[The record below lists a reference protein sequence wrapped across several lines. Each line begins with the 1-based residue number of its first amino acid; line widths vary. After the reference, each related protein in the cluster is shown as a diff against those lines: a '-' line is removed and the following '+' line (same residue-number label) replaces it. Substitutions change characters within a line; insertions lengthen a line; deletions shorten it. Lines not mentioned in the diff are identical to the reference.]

1 MTEGRRLKVPEWSFL
16 SRSLERSLGDFLP
29 CGISVAVEERALE
42 RPQEFRMLCLTLK
55 GQRLRK
61 LAAEFGEDGS
71 LTLHWLLP
79 SEPHVFV
86 DLADGATDTRWTSAH
101 ILALKGF
108 SRTACEERAE
118 NSPGTSK
125 KAPSRLKLAPD
136 LDEGRVYQLWWHD
149 AERLW
154 EQFARSVEDDKV
166 NLKAFVRLEAG
177 LNALWVSPR
186 KRHRLLTKIGPSNRE
201 NPLLRL
207 EGQRQVRIGL
217 WGVESHGRLR
227 LPHESH
233 RGRLCPFQTPESK
246 RTGLDLQLA
255 AGAEVKND
263 GSIKPNDD
271 YLFSIAV
278 GMIPYPLHTDGPRL
292 MMGGKN
298 MKQAEIGIEGAEPPI
313 VPGYLE
319 GQRARFIPALKGSLD
334 SNGRLSPPIGLNAL
348 TLVMPFEGYT
358 YEDGLVVSESLA
370 RRFFI
375 RNGTHTIRKTCER
388 WIREAD
394 FNVPDIASAIRDS
407 TPVPEPRYL
416 YGAPLPIP
424 SFNFHERDRH
434 GSLKPCP
441 LPRVL
446 YDHHAPGT
454 LDKGGFHV
462 DVRLSRPSG
471 TENSRGVRVTLDLT
485 WTFRVERPLGL
496 GDKLTGRNGNKG
508 VVTRILADE
517 AMPKVRI
524 GGREYRAELIISP
537 SSIMGRK
544 NLGQLWEM
552 THSVLLKS
560 APKGIPDDDELEGK
574 QKENLS
580 ELMRRAGAD
589 EWGAFP
595 VSIPTENG
603 HREFRAFAGWQY
615 FCRLH
620 HHALKKL
627 QARGAEGPIQEASGQ
642 PAVCGSRT
650 GQRLGEMENWSF
662 LSHGAD
668 DVLFKMRA
676 HFTGDFART
685 RDLMQRIYRS
695 LGLRLDAGPDVL
707 RVSRAPEA
715 ASAKQDKTEPESLR
729 AFLNRTRDDGN
740 ADDAEKLVCY
750 TAPDSKG
757 SPHSMEA
764 FLDQQIEQLKNA
776 QLKNTEDPKARKRL
790 KSLLNKAKKLK
801 SLLGSQGNLY
811 VDPKLLRLFPGLR
824 TALSE
829 ILHATGKE
837 KQLMAFLR
845 YREQLVALLSGKEGV
860 PRRHLLGRRYNHSA
874 RAVIVPCPDL
884 ALHEVRLPLMMLT
897 ELLDGYEDERAGS
910 LFSEPPFK
918 VRSYVNDPLCREWSD
933 EEAKR
938 CDQKLCTEY
947 ELWAFLVRQPSLHR
961 HSLQAFRVRCWN
973 EPVIGL
979 PPFVT
984 AGFNADFDGD
994 TMAVFLPHPSSG
1006 SLEKFSLPNDPG
1018 LVGTGA
1024 PALASGLDLAL
1035 GWWNL
1040 DKADRDKWLA
1050 QAGLD
1055 DPTGQRPKK
1064 LEDFLPVL
1072 LRHTASRSWAERSA
1086 LLGRLQH
1093 AVCSASTGA
1102 ATLTPLEFERLAACL
1117 DERLTCKG
1125 EKEEKDAEAAIAAF
1139 FRERPDLGLAR
1150 MVASGAK
1157 GKVRDVRH
1165 MTWAIGEIA
1174 KFEEA
1179 SAPPYIRGNFWRGLT
1194 EDEMFLYSYPSRD
1207 SMAQKKLAV
1216 AEAGY
1221 LSRQFAEGLFELR
1234 VQREDCGT
1242 AKGLEVG
1249 YSRMEQKECLTLS
1262 LDGETFTLP
1271 TLGKLERDLDRVA
1284 WGRTLA
1290 GQTARSLS
1298 KDDLKAVLAFWKDG
1312 LDISDDELKEHL
1324 LANKNRLVLRSP
1336 LFCACPPDEGVCAL
1350 CCGADLSQKPLDI
1363 PHPVE
1368 IGAFVGLTAAQAIGE
1383 RGTQLAMKRFHDVG
1397 GGPQGNKIAAPQK
1410 DNKSADR
1417 KKDNDNKIAGL
1428 RENFIK
1434 GPETHDIKKRL
1445 GKMLDVLAKGDSNAF
1460 EELPQALIHYELAL
1474 RQSLARGLDAEAS
1487 DSEGRYLSALAHERI
1502 EPLLGGAS
1510 FTDDFKTIKSRLL
1523 WGGSDR

>member
-1 MTEGRRLKVPEWSFL
+1 MTEGRILKAPEWGSL
-16 SRSLERSLGDFLP
+16 SSSLERSLGDFLP
-29 CGISVAVEERALE
+29 QDISVTVVEEEKGERELE
-42 RPQEFRMLCLTLK
+42 RPREFRMLSLTLK
-55 GQRLRK
+55 GPRLRK
-61 LAAEFGEDGS
+61 LAAEFGKDSS

-118 NSPGTSK
+118 NSPGASK

-154 EQFARSVEDDKV
+154 GQFARSVEADRV
-166 NLKAFVRLEAG
+166 NLEAFVRLEAG

-186 KRHRLLTKIGPSNRE
+186 KRHRLLTKIGSLNRE

-233 RGRLCPFQTPESK
+233 QGRLCPFQTPESK

-263 GSIKPNDD
+263 GSIEPNDD

-319 GQRARFIPALKGSLD
+319 GQSARFIPALKGSLD
-334 SNGRLSPPIGLNAL
+334 SNGRLTPPIGLNAL

-388 WIREAD
+388 WMLEPTS
-394 FNVPDIASAIRDS
+394 NVPDIASAIRDG
-407 TPVPEPRYL
+407 TPDPAPRYI
-416 YGAPLPIP
+416 YGAPLPLP
-424 SFNFHERDRH
+424 TFDFYDRDRS
-434 GSLKPCP
+434 GSLKRCP
-441 LPRVL
+441 LPELL

-454 LDKGGFHV
+454 LDKDGFHV

-471 TENSRGVRVTLDLT
+471 TENARGIRITLDLT

-517 AMPKVRI
+517 AMPEVRI

-552 THSVLLKS
+552 AHSVLLES
-560 APKGIPDDDELEGK
+560 ASEGIPDDDELEVE
-574 QKENLS
+574 QRENLP

-589 EWGAFP
+589 EWGTFP

-603 HREFRAFAGWQY
+603 TREVRAFAGWQY

-662 LSHGAD
+662 LSHEAD

-676 HFTGDFART
+676 HFTGDFSRT

-695 LGLRLDAGPDVL
+695 LGMTLDPGPDIL
-707 RVSRAPEA
+707 RVSRASEA
-715 ASAKQDKTEPESLR
+715 VPAKKGRTAPESLR
-729 AFLNRTRDDGN
+729 SFLKHTRDNDN
-740 ADDAEKLVCY
+740 ADDAGKLVCY
-750 TAPDSKG
+750 KAPDSSRSSHSG
-757 SPHSMEA
+757 GPSQSMEA
-764 FLDQQIEQLKNA
+764 FLNQQIERLKNA
-776 QLKNTEDPKARKRL
+776 RLKDIEDPEGRKRA
-790 KSLLNKAKKLK
+790 KRLLEKAKKLK
-801 SLLGSQGNLY
+801 FLLGAQGNLY
-811 VDPKLLRLFPGLR
+811 VDPKLLRLFPDLR
-824 TALSE
+824 SALSE
-829 ILHATGKE
+829 ILHATGEE
-837 KQLMAFLR
+837 KQLTAFIR
-845 YREQLVALLSGKEGV
+845 YRERLVGLLSGKEGV

-884 ALHEVRLPLMMLT
+884 DPHEVRLPLMMLT
-897 ELLDGYEDERAGS
+897 ELLDGYDDERAGD
-910 LFSEPPFK
+910 LFSEPLLK
-918 VRSYVNDPLCREWSD
+918 VRSRVNDPLHKEWSD

-938 CDQKLCTEY
+938 CDRKLREEY

-961 HSLQAFRVRCWN
+961 HSLQAFRIRCWN

-984 AGFNADFDGD
+984 TGFNADFDGD

-1006 SLEKFSLPNDPG
+1006 SLEKFSLPNNPG

-1040 DKADRDKWLA
+1040 DEADRDKWLA

-1055 DPTGQRPKK
+1055 DPTSQRPKK

-1072 LRHTASRSWAERSA
+1072 LRHIASRSFPDRSS

-1102 ATLTPLEFERLAACL
+1102 ATLSPSEFERLSVHL
-1117 DERLTCKG
+1117 DKLLPCKNKG
-1125 EKEEKDAEAAIAAF
+1125 KEEDAEAAIEAF
-1139 FRERPDLGLAR
+1139 FREHPDLGLVR

-1165 MTWAIGEIA
+1165 MTWAIGEID

-1179 SAPPYIRGNFWRGLT
+1179 PKKPYIQGNFWRGLT

-1234 VQREDCGT
+1234 VRSEDCGT

-1249 YSRMEQKECLTLS
+1249 YSGLEHEERLTLS
-1262 LDGETFTLP
+1262 FDGETFTLP
-1271 TLGKLERDLDRVA
+1271 TLGDFERDLERAA

-1290 GQTARSLS
+1290 GETGRSLS
-1298 KDDLKAVLAFWKDG
+1298 KDDLKAVLAFWREG
-1312 LDISDDELKEHL
+1312 LPISDGELKEHL
-1324 LANKNRLVLRSP
+1324 LENKNRLVLRSP
-1336 LFCACPPDEGVCAL
+1336 LFCECPPDEGVCAH
-1350 CCGADLSQKPLDI
+1350 CCGADLSQKPLDT
-1363 PHPVE
+1363 PHPIEV
-1368 IGAFVGLTAAQAIGE
+1368 GAFVGLTAAQAIGE

-1397 GGPQGNKIAAPQK
+1397 GGAQGNKIA
-1410 DNKSADR
+1410 D
-1417 KKDNDNKIAGL
+1417 L
-1428 RENFIK
+1428 REIFIREPK
-1434 GPETHDIKKRL
+1434 THDVKKRP
-1445 GKMLDVLAKGDSNAF
+1445 GKMLDVLAIKKGDNRAF
-1460 EELPQALIHYELAL
+1460 KELPQALIHYELAL
-1474 RQSLARGLDAEAS
+1474 RQSLTRGLDEEAS
-1487 DSEGRYLSALAHERI
+1487 YSEGRYLSALAHERV
-1502 EPLLGGAS
+1502 EPLLFFKEDGTS
-1510 FTDDFKTIKSRLL
+1510 FTDDFKTIKSKLL

>member
-1 MTEGRRLKVPEWSFL
+1 MAERRRLKVPEWGRL
-16 SRSLERSLGDFLP
+16 SSSLERSLRDFLP
-29 CGISVAVEERALE
+29 GEISVTVEERKLE
-42 RPQEFRMLCLTLK
+42 PPQEFRVLCLTLK
-55 GQRLRK
+55 GQRIRK
-61 LAAEFGEDGS
+61 LAAEFGKDES
-71 LTLHWLLP
+71 LTLPWLLP
-79 SEPHVFV
+79 TDPHVFV

-154 EQFARSVEDDKV
+154 EQFARSVEADRV
-166 NLKAFVRLEAG
+166 NLEAFVRLEAG

-246 RTGLDLQLA
+246 RTGLDLQLS
-255 AGAEVKND
+255 AGAEVKSD
-263 GSIKPNDD
+263 GSIEPDDD

-319 GQRARFIPALKGSLD
+319 GQRARFIPALKDSLD
-334 SNGRLSPPIGLNAL
+334 SDGRLSPPIGLNAL

-358 YEDGLVVSESLA
+358 YEDGLVVSKSLA

-375 RNGTHTIRKTCER
+375 RNGTHTIRKTYER
-388 WIREAD
+388 WIQEPLSNA
-394 FNVPDIASAIRDS
+394 PDIASAIRGS
-407 TPVPEPRYL
+407 TPDPEPRYI
-416 YGAPLPIP
+416 YGAPLPLP
-424 SFNFHERDRH
+424 TFDFRERSRS
-434 GSLKPCP
+434 GSLEPCP
-441 LPRVL
+441 LPQLL

-454 LDKGGFHV
+454 LDKDGFHV

-471 TENSRGVRVTLDLT
+471 KENARGIRIALNLT

-517 AMPKVRI
+517 AMPEVRI

-552 THSVLLKS
+552 AHSVLLES
-560 APKGIPDDDELEGK
+560 ASEGIPDDDELEAE
-574 QKENLS
+574 QRENLP

-589 EWGAFP
+589 EWGTFP

-603 HREFRAFAGWQY
+603 TREVRAFAGWQY

-627 QARGAEGPIQEASGQ
+627 QARGAGGPIQEASGQ

-676 HFTGDFART
+676 HFTGNFSRT
-685 RDLMQRIYRS
+685 RELMQRIYRS
-695 LGLRLDAGPDVL
+695 LGLTLDADPNVL
-707 RVSRAPEA
+707 RIGRASAAGSADRGKAAPE
-715 ASAKQDKTEPESLR
+715 PLR
-729 AFLNRTRDDGN
+729 SFLKRTRDDGN
-740 ADDAEKLVCY
+740 GDDAGKPVCY
-750 TAPDSKG
+750 KDPDPDG
-757 SPHSMEA
+757 SSHSMEA
-764 FLDQQIEQLKNA
+764 VLNQQIERLQNA
-776 QLKNTEDPKARKRL
+776 QLKNTEDPTARKRA
-790 KSLLNKAKKLK
+790 KSLLEKAQKLK
-801 SLLGSQGNLY
+801 FLLGSQGNLY

-829 ILHATGKE
+829 FLHATSKD
-837 KQLMAFLR
+837 KQLIAFTR

-884 ALHEVRLPLMMLT
+884 DPHEVRLPLMMLT
-897 ELLDGYEDERAGS
+897 ELLDGYNDERAGD
-910 LFSEPPFK
+910 LFSEPLFK
-918 VRSYVNDPLCREWSD
+918 VRSRVNDPLHKEWSD

-938 CDQKLCTEY
+938 CDRKLCEEH

-1006 SLEKFSLPNDPG
+1006 SLEKFSLPNNPG

-1040 DKADRDKWLA
+1040 DEVDRSKWLA
-1050 QAGLD
+1050 QADLD
-1055 DPTGQRPKK
+1055 DPTGQSPKK

-1072 LRHTASRSWAERSA
+1072 LRHIASRSFPERSS

-1093 AVCSASTGA
+1093 AVCGASTGA
-1102 ATLTPLEFERLAACL
+1102 ATLSPLEFERLSAHL
-1117 DERLTCKG
+1117 DKLFPCKK
-1125 EKEEKDAEAAIAAF
+1125 EEEEKDAESAIAAF
-1139 FRERPDLGLAR
+1139 LREHPDLGLAR

-1165 MTWAIGEIA
+1165 MTWAIGEID

-1179 SAPPYIRGNFWRGLT
+1179 PKKPYIRGNFWRGLT

-1234 VQREDCGT
+1234 VLSEDCGT

-1249 YSRMEQKECLTLS
+1249 YSRIEQEELLTLS

-1271 TLGKLERDLDRVA
+1271 TLGKLEKDLDRVA

-1290 GQTARSLS
+1290 GEPARSLS
-1298 KDDLKAVLAFWKDG
+1298 EDDLKAILAFWREG
-1312 LDISDDELKEHL
+1312 LDISDGELKAHL
-1324 LANKNRLVLRSP
+1324 LANKDRLVLRSP
-1336 LFCACPPDEGVCAL
+1336 LFCGCPLDEGVCAR
-1350 CCGADLSQKPLDI
+1350 CCGTDLSQKPLDI

-1397 GGPQGNKIAAPQK
+1397 GGTQGNKIA
-1410 DNKSADR
+1410 D
-1417 KKDNDNKIAGL
+1417 L
-1428 RENFIK
+1428 REHFIK
-1434 GPETHDIKKRL
+1434 KPETQDVKERL
-1445 GKMLDVLAKGDSNAF
+1445 GKLLLEVLAIKKSDSRAF
-1460 EELPQALIHYELAL
+1460 KELPQALIHYELAL
-1474 RQSLARGLDAEAS
+1474 RQSLAQGLDAEAS
-1487 DSEGRYLSALAHERI
+1487 CEEGRYLSALAHERI
-1502 EPLLGGAS
+1502 EHLLFLKEPGRS

>member
-1 MTEGRRLKVPEWSFL
+1 MPT
-16 SRSLERSLGDFLP
+16 
-29 CGISVAVEERALE
+29 
-42 RPQEFRMLCLTLK
+42 
-55 GQRLRK
+55 
-61 LAAEFGEDGS
+61 
-71 LTLHWLLP
+71 
-79 SEPHVFV
+79 
-86 DLADGATDTRWTSAH
+86 
-101 ILALKGF
+101 
-108 SRTACEERAE
+108 
-118 NSPGTSK
+118 
-125 KAPSRLKLAPD
+125 
-136 LDEGRVYQLWWHD
+136 
-149 AERLW
+149 
-154 EQFARSVEDDKV
+154 
-166 NLKAFVRLEAG
+166 
-177 LNALWVSPR
+177 
-186 KRHRLLTKIGPSNRE
+186 SNRE

-207 EGQRQVRIGL
+207 EGQRQVRIGI

-233 RGRLCPFQTPESK
+233 RGRLCPFQTPESR

-255 AGAEVKND
+255 AGAEVKSD
-263 GSIKPNDD
+263 GSIEPNDD

-334 SNGRLSPPIGLNAL
+334 PDRRLTPPIGLNAL

-375 RNGTHTIRKTCER
+375 RNGTHTLRKTYER
-388 WIREAD
+388 WILEPTS
-394 FNVPDIASAIRDS
+394 NVPDIASAVRDS
-407 TPVPEPRYL
+407 TPDPAPRYI
-416 YGAPLPIP
+416 YGAPLPLP
-424 SFNFHERDRH
+424 TFDFYERDRS

-441 LPRVL
+441 LPQLL

-454 LDKGGFHV
+454 LDKDGFHV
-462 DVRLSRPSG
+462 DLRLSRPSG
-471 TENSRGVRVTLDLT
+471 TENARGIRITLDLT

-517 AMPKVRI
+517 AMPEVRI

-552 THSVLLKS
+552 AHSVLLKS
-560 APKGIPDDDELEGK
+560 ASEGIPDDDELEAE
-574 QKENLS
+574 QRENLP

-589 EWGAFP
+589 EWGTFP

-603 HREFRAFAGWQY
+603 TREVRAFAGWQY

-627 QARGAEGPIQEASGQ
+627 QARGSGGPIQEASGQ

-676 HFTGDFART
+676 HFTGDFSRT

-695 LGLRLDAGPDVL
+695 LGMTFDADPDALRIGRTSEAVPADRGKA
-707 RVSRAPEA
+707 APE
-715 ASAKQDKTEPESLR
+715 PLR
-729 AFLNRTRDDGN
+729 SFLKRTRDNDN
-740 ADDAEKLVCY
+740 VDDAGKLVCY
-750 TAPDSKG
+750 KDLDSNG
-757 SPHSMEA
+757 SSNSGGPSQSMEA
-764 FLDQQIEQLKNA
+764 FLDQQIERLKNA
-776 QLKNTEDPKARKRL
+776 QLKNTEETGK
-790 KSLLNKAKKLK
+790 KAKKLLEK
-801 SLLGSQGNLY
+801 AQKLKFILGAQGNLY
-811 VDPKLLRLFPGLR
+811 VDPKLLRLFPDLR
-824 TALSE
+824 NALSE
-829 ILHATGKE
+829 ILHATSEE
-837 KQLMAFLR
+837 KQLTAFIR
-845 YREQLVALLSGKEGV
+845 YREQLVGLLSGKEGV

-884 ALHEVRLPLMMLT
+884 DPHEARLPLMMLT
-897 ELLDGYEDERAGS
+897 ELLDGYDDERVED
-910 LFSEPPFK
+910 LFSEPLPK
-918 VRSYVNDPLCREWSD
+918 VRSRVNDPLCREWSD
-933 EEAKR
+933 GEAKR
-938 CDQKLCTEY
+938 CDRKLCEEY

-961 HSLQAFRVRCWN
+961 HSLQAFRIRCWN

-1006 SLEKFSLPNDPG
+1006 SLEKFSLPNNPG

-1040 DKADRDKWLA
+1040 DEADRDKWLA
-1050 QAGLD
+1050 QAGLNGS
-1055 DPTGQRPKK
+1055 PGQSPKK

-1072 LRHTASRSWAERSA
+1072 LRHIASQPFPDRSS

-1093 AVCSASTGA
+1093 AVCGASTGA
-1102 ATLTPLEFERLAACL
+1102 ATLSPLEFERLSAHL
-1117 DERLTCKG
+1117 DKLLPCKKKG
-1125 EKEEKDAEAAIAAF
+1125 EEKDAESAIEAF
-1139 FRERPDLGLAR
+1139 FREHPDLGLAR

-1165 MTWAIGEIA
+1165 MTWAIGEID

-1179 SAPPYIRGNFWRGLT
+1179 SEKPYIRGSFWRGLT

-1221 LSRQFAEGLFELR
+1221 LSRQFAEGLFELQ
-1234 VQREDCGT
+1234 VQSEDCGA

-1249 YSRMEQKECLTLS
+1249 YSRLEHEERLTLS
-1262 LDGETFTLP
+1262 FDGETFTLP
-1271 TLGKLERDLDRVA
+1271 TLGRIERDLERAA

-1290 GQTARSLS
+1290 GGAGRSLG
-1298 KDDLKAVLAFWKDG
+1298 KDDLKAVLAFWREGLALSDG
-1312 LDISDDELKEHL
+1312 KLKEHL
-1324 LANKNRLVLRSP
+1324 LGNKNRLVLRSP
-1336 LFCACPPDEGVCAL
+1336 LFCGCSPDEGVCAR

-1363 PHPVE
+1363 PHPVKT
-1368 IGAFVGLTAAQAIGE
+1368 GAFVGLTAAQAIGE

-1397 GGPQGNKIAAPQK
+1397 GGAQEDKIT
-1410 DNKSADR
+1410 
-1417 KKDNDNKIAGL
+1417 GL
-1428 RENFIK
+1428 REHFIREPK
-1434 GPETHDIKKRL
+1434 THDVKERL
-1445 GKMLDVLAKGDSNAF
+1445 RKLLGILAHNDDPNRAF

-1474 RQSLARGLDAEAS
+1474 RQSQTRGLGGEAS
-1487 DSEGRYLSALAHERI
+1487 YSKGRYLSALAHERI
-1502 EPLLGGAS
+1502 EPLLFFKEDDTS
-1510 FTDDFKTIKSRLL
+1510 FTDDFKAIKSRLL

>member
-1 MTEGRRLKVPEWSFL
+1 MTEGRRLKAPEWGSL
-16 SRSLERSLGDFLP
+16 SSSLKQSLRDFLP
-29 CGISVAVEERALE
+29 QDISVTVVEEREEERELE
-42 RPQEFRMLCLTLK
+42 RPREFRMLCLTLE
-55 GQRLRK
+55 GPRLRK
-61 LAAEFGEDGS
+61 LAAEFGKDGS

-154 EQFARSVEDDKV
+154 EQFARSVEADRG
-166 NLKAFVRLEAG
+166 NLEAFVRLEAG

-186 KRHRLLTKIGPSNRE
+186 KRHRLLTKIGSPHRE

-217 WGVESHGRLR
+217 RGVESHGRLR

-255 AGAEVKND
+255 AGAEVKSD
-263 GSIKPNDD
+263 GSIEPNDD

-319 GQRARFIPALKGSLD
+319 GQSARFIPALKGSLD
-334 SNGRLSPPIGLNAL
+334 SNGRLTPPIGLNAL

-388 WIREAD
+388 WILEPTS
-394 FNVPDIASAIRDS
+394 NVPDIESAIRDS
-407 TPVPEPRYL
+407 TPDPAPRYI
-416 YGAPLPIP
+416 YGTPLPFP
-424 SFNFHERDRH
+424 TFDFYDRDRS
-434 GSLKPCP
+434 GSLKRCP
-441 LPRVL
+441 LPELL

-454 LDKGGFHV
+454 LDKDGFHV

-471 TENSRGVRVTLDLT
+471 TENARGIRITLDLT

-517 AMPKVRI
+517 TMPEVRI
-524 GGREYRAELIISP
+524 GGRAYQAELIISP

-552 THSVLLKS
+552 AHSVLLES
-560 APKGIPDDDELEGK
+560 ASEGIPDDDELEAE
-574 QKENLS
+574 QRENLP

-589 EWGAFP
+589 EWGTFP
-595 VSIPTENG
+595 VSIPTKNG
-603 HREFRAFAGWQY
+603 TREVRAFAGWQY

-676 HFTGDFART
+676 HFTGDFSRT

-695 LGLRLDAGPDVL
+695 LGMTLDPGPDVL
-707 RVSRAPEA
+707 RVSRASEA
-715 ASAKQDKTEPESLR
+715 VPAKKGRTAPESLR
-729 AFLNRTRDDGN
+729 SFLKRTRDDDN
-740 ADDAEKLVCY
+740 ADDTGRLVCY
-750 TAPDSKG
+750 KDPDSSG
-757 SPHSMEA
+757 SSYSGGPSQSMEA
-764 FLDQQIEQLKNA
+764 FLDQQIERLKNA
-776 QLKNTEDPKARKRL
+776 QLKDIKDPEGRKRA
-790 KSLLNKAKKLK
+790 KRLLEKAKKLK
-801 SLLGSQGNLY
+801 FLLGAQGNLY
-811 VDPKLLRLFPGLR
+811 VDPKLLRLFPDLR
-824 TALSE
+824 SALSE
-829 ILHATGKE
+829 ILHATGEE
-837 KQLMAFLR
+837 KQLTAFIR
-845 YREQLVALLSGKEGV
+845 YREQLVGLLSGKEGV

-884 ALHEVRLPLMMLT
+884 DPHEVRLPLMMLT
-897 ELLDGYEDERAGS
+897 ELLDGYNDKRAGD
-910 LFSEPPFK
+910 LFSEPLLK
-918 VRSYVNDPLCREWSD
+918 VRSRVNDPLRKEWSD

-938 CDQKLCTEY
+938 CDRKLREEY

-961 HSLQAFRVRCWN
+961 HSLQAFRIRCWN

-984 AGFNADFDGD
+984 TGFNADFDGD

-1006 SLEKFSLPNDPG
+1006 SLEKFSLPNNPG

-1024 PALASGLDLAL
+1024 PALASRLDLAL

-1040 DKADRDKWLA
+1040 DEADRNKWLA

-1055 DPTGQRPKK
+1055 DSRGQSPKK

-1072 LRHTASRSWAERSA
+1072 LRHIASRSFPDRSS

-1102 ATLTPLEFERLAACL
+1102 ATLSLSEFERLSVHL
-1117 DERLTCKG
+1117 DKLLPCKNKG
-1125 EKEEKDAEAAIAAF
+1125 KEEDAEAAIEAF
-1139 FRERPDLGLAR
+1139 FREHPDLGLAR

-1157 GKVRDVRH
+1157 GEVRDVRH
-1165 MTWAIGEIA
+1165 MTWAIGEID

-1179 SAPPYIRGNFWRGLT
+1179 PKKPYVRGNFWRGLT

-1234 VQREDCGT
+1234 VRSEDCGT

-1249 YSRMEQKECLTLS
+1249 YSRLEYEERLTLS
-1262 LDGETFTLP
+1262 FDEEAFTLP
-1271 TLGKLERDLDRVA
+1271 TLGDLERDLERAA

-1290 GQTARSLS
+1290 GETGRSLS
-1298 KDDLKAVLAFWKDG
+1298 KDDLKAVLAFWREG
-1312 LDISDDELKEHL
+1312 LPISNGELKEHL
-1324 LANKNRLVLRSP
+1324 LENKNRLVLRSP
-1336 LFCACPPDEGVCAL
+1336 LFCGCPLDEGVCAR

-1363 PHPVE
+1363 PRPVE

-1397 GGPQGNKIAAPQK
+1397 GGTQGNKIA
-1410 DNKSADR
+1410 D
-1417 KKDNDNKIAGL
+1417 L
-1428 RENFIK
+1428 REIFIREPK
-1434 GPETHDIKKRL
+1434 THDVKKRP
-1445 GKMLDVLAKGDSNAF
+1445 GKMLDVLAIKKGDNRAF
-1460 EELPQALIHYELAL
+1460 KELPQALIHYELAL
-1474 RQSLARGLDAEAS
+1474 RQSLTRGLDEEAS
-1487 DSEGRYLSALAHERI
+1487 YSEGRYLSALAHERV
-1502 EPLLGGAS
+1502 EPLLFFKEDGTS

>member
-1 MTEGRRLKVPEWSFL
+1 MAERRRLKVPEWGRL
-16 SRSLERSLGDFLP
+16 SSSLERSLRDFLP
-29 CGISVAVEERALE
+29 GEISVTVEERKLE
-42 RPQEFRMLCLTLK
+42 PPQEFRVLCLTLK
-55 GQRLRK
+55 GQRIRK
-61 LAAEFGEDGS
+61 LAAEFGKDES
-71 LTLHWLLP
+71 LTLPWLLP
-79 SEPHVFV
+79 TDPHVFV

-101 ILALKGF
+101 ILSLEGL
-108 SRTACEERAE
+108 SRTGGEESAE
-118 NSPGTSK
+118 DSPGASK
-125 KAPSRLKLAPD
+125 KEASRIDLPPD

-154 EQFARSVEDDKV
+154 EQFARSVEANRV

-246 RTGLDLQLA
+246 RTGLDLQLS
-255 AGAEVKND
+255 AGAEVKSD
-263 GSIKPNDD
+263 GSIEPDDD

-319 GQRARFIPALKGSLD
+319 GQRARFIPALKDSLD
-334 SNGRLSPPIGLNAL
+334 SDGRLSPPIGLNAL

-358 YEDGLVVSESLA
+358 YEDGLVVSKSLA

-375 RNGTHTIRKTCER
+375 RNGTHTIRKTYER
-388 WIREAD
+388 WIQEPLSNA
-394 FNVPDIASAIRDS
+394 PDIASAIRGS
-407 TPVPEPRYL
+407 TPDPEPRYI
-416 YGAPLPIP
+416 YGAPLPLP
-424 SFNFHERDRH
+424 TFDFRERSRS
-434 GSLKPCP
+434 GSLEPCP
-441 LPRVL
+441 LPQLL

-454 LDKGGFHV
+454 LDKDGFHV

-471 TENSRGVRVTLDLT
+471 KENARGIRIALNLT

-517 AMPKVRI
+517 AMPEVRI

-695 LGLRLDAGPDVL
+695 LGLTLDADPNVL
-707 RVSRAPEA
+707 RIGRASAAGSFGKGKTAPE
-715 ASAKQDKTEPESLR
+715 PLR
-729 AFLNRTRDDGN
+729 SFLKRIRDDGN
-740 ADDAEKLVCY
+740 GDDAGKPVCY
-750 TAPDSKG
+750 KDPDPDG
-757 SPHSMEA
+757 SSHSMEA
-764 FLDQQIEQLKNA
+764 VLNQQIERLQNA
-776 QLKNTEDPKARKRL
+776 QLKNTEDPTARKRA
-790 KSLLNKAKKLK
+790 KSLLEKAQKLK
-801 SLLGSQGNLY
+801 FLLGSQGNLY

-829 ILHATGKE
+829 FLHATSKD
-837 KQLMAFLR
+837 KQLIAFTR

-884 ALHEVRLPLMMLT
+884 DPHEVRLPLMMLT
-897 ELLDGYEDERAGS
+897 ELLDGYNDERAGD
-910 LFSEPPFK
+910 LFSEPLFK
-918 VRSYVNDPLCREWSD
+918 VRSRVNDPLHKEWSD

-938 CDQKLCTEY
+938 CDRKLCEEH

-1006 SLEKFSLPNDPG
+1006 SLEKFSLPNNPG

-1040 DKADRDKWLA
+1040 DEADRDKWLA

-1055 DPTGQRPKK
+1055 GSTGKKPKK

-1072 LRHTASRSWAERSA
+1072 LRHIASRSFPERSS

-1093 AVCSASTGA
+1093 AVCGASTGA
-1102 ATLTPLEFERLAACL
+1102 ATLSPLEFERLSAHL
-1117 DERLTCKG
+1117 DKLFPCKK
-1125 EKEEKDAEAAIAAF
+1125 EEEEKDAESAIAAF
-1139 FRERPDLGLAR
+1139 LREHPDLGLAR

-1165 MTWAIGEIA
+1165 MTWAIGEID

-1179 SAPPYIRGNFWRGLT
+1179 PKKPYIRGNFWRGLT

-1234 VQREDCGT
+1234 VLCEDCRT

-1249 YSRMEQKECLTLS
+1249 YSRIEQEERLTLS

-1271 TLGKLERDLDRVA
+1271 TLGKLEKDLDRVA

-1290 GQTARSLS
+1290 GEPARSLS
-1298 KDDLKAVLAFWKDG
+1298 EDDLKAILAFWREG
-1312 LDISDDELKEHL
+1312 LDISDGELKAHL
-1324 LANKNRLVLRSP
+1324 LANKDRLVLRSP
-1336 LFCACPPDEGVCAL
+1336 LFCGCPLDEGVCAR
-1350 CCGADLSQKPLDI
+1350 CCGTDLSQKPLDI

-1397 GGPQGNKIAAPQK
+1397 GGTQGNKIA
-1410 DNKSADR
+1410 D
-1417 KKDNDNKIAGL
+1417 L
-1428 RENFIK
+1428 REHFIK
-1434 GPETHDIKKRL
+1434 KPETQDVKERL
-1445 GKMLDVLAKGDSNAF
+1445 GKLLLEVLAIKKSDSRAF
-1460 EELPQALIHYELAL
+1460 KELPQALIHYELAL
-1474 RQSLARGLDAEAS
+1474 RQSLAQGLDAEAS
-1487 DSEGRYLSALAHERI
+1487 CEEGRYLSALAHERI
-1502 EPLLGGAS
+1502 EHLLFLKEPGRS

>member
-1 MTEGRRLKVPEWSFL
+1 MTEGQRLKAPEWGSL
-16 SRSLERSLGDFLP
+16 SSSLKQSLRDFLP
-29 CGISVAVEERALE
+29 QDISVTVVEERKEERELE
-42 RPQEFRMLCLTLK
+42 RPREFRMLCLTLE
-55 GQRLRK
+55 GPRLRK
-61 LAAEFGEDGS
+61 LAAEFGKDGS

-86 DLADGATDTRWTSAH
+86 DLVDGATDTRWTSAH

-108 SRTACEERAE
+108 SRTGGGESAE
-118 NSPGTSK
+118 NSSGASK
-125 KAPSRLKLAPD
+125 KAFSRLKLAPD
-136 LDEGRVYQLWWHD
+136 LDAGRVYQLWWHD

-154 EQFARSVEDDKV
+154 EQFARSVEADRV
-166 NLKAFVRLEAG
+166 NLEAFVRLEAG

-233 RGRLCPFQTPESK
+233 RGRLCPFQTPESR

-255 AGAEVKND
+255 AGAEVKSD
-263 GSIKPNDD
+263 GSIEPNDD

-334 SNGRLSPPIGLNAL
+334 PEGRLTPPIGLDAL

-375 RNGTHTIRKTCER
+375 RNGTHTIRKTYER
-388 WIREAD
+388 WILEPTS
-394 FNVPDIASAIRDS
+394 NVPDIASAVRDS
-407 TPVPEPRYL
+407 TPAPAPRYI
-416 YGAPLPIP
+416 YGAPLPLP
-424 SFNFHERDRH
+424 TFDFRERDRS
-434 GSLKPCP
+434 GSLKRCP
-441 LPRVL
+441 LPELL

-454 LDKGGFHV
+454 LDKDGFHV
-462 DVRLSRPSG
+462 DLRLSRPSG
-471 TENSRGVRVTLDLT
+471 TENARGIRITLDLT

-517 AMPKVRI
+517 AMPEVRI

-552 THSVLLKS
+552 AHSVLLES
-560 APKGIPDDDELEGK
+560 ASEGIPDDDELEAE
-574 QKENLS
+574 QRENLP

-589 EWGAFP
+589 EWGTFP
-595 VSIPTENG
+595 VSIPTKNG
-603 HREFRAFAGWQY
+603 TREVRAFAGWQY

-627 QARGAEGPIQEASGQ
+627 QARGSGGPIQEASGQ

-676 HFTGDFART
+676 HFTGDFSKT
-685 RDLMQRIYRS
+685 RDLTQRIYRS
-695 LGLRLDAGPDVL
+695 LGMTLDPGPDIL
-707 RVSRAPEA
+707 RVSRASEA
-715 ASAKQDKTEPESLR
+715 VPAKKGRTAPESLR
-729 AFLNRTRDDGN
+729 SFLKRTRDNDN
-740 ADDAEKLVCY
+740 ADDAGKLVCY
-750 TAPDSKG
+750 KAPDSSRSSHSG
-757 SPHSMEA
+757 GPSQSMEA
-764 FLDQQIEQLKNA
+764 FLDQQIERLKNA
-776 QLKNTEDPKARKRL
+776 QLKNTEDPEGRKRA
-790 KSLLNKAKKLK
+790 KRLLEKAKKLK
-801 SLLGSQGNLY
+801 FLLGAQGNLY
-811 VDPKLLRLFPGLR
+811 VDPKLLRLFPDLR
-824 TALSE
+824 SALSE
-829 ILHATGKE
+829 ILHATGEE
-837 KQLMAFLR
+837 KQLMAFIR
-845 YREQLVALLSGKEGV
+845 YRERLVGLLSGKEGV

-884 ALHEVRLPLMMLT
+884 DPHEVRLPLMMLT
-897 ELLDGYEDERAGS
+897 ELLDGYDDERAGD
-910 LFSEPPFK
+910 LFSEPLPK
-918 VRSYVNDPLCREWSD
+918 VRSRVNDPLCREWSD
-933 EEAKR
+933 GEAKR
-938 CDQKLCTEY
+938 CDQKLREEY

-961 HSLQAFRVRCWN
+961 HSLQAFRIRCWN

-1006 SLEKFSLPNDPG
+1006 SLEKFSLPNNPG

-1040 DKADRDKWLA
+1040 DEADRDEWLA

-1055 DPTGQRPKK
+1055 GSTGQSPKK

-1072 LRHTASRSWAERSA
+1072 LQHIASQPFPGRSS

-1102 ATLTPLEFERLAACL
+1102 ATLSPLEFERLSTHL
-1117 DERLTCKG
+1117 DKLLPCKKK
-1125 EKEEKDAEAAIAAF
+1125 EEEKDAESAIEAF
-1139 FRERPDLGLAR
+1139 FREHPGLGLAR

-1165 MTWAIGEIA
+1165 MTWAIGEID

-1179 SAPPYIRGNFWRGLT
+1179 SEKPYIRGSFWRGLT

-1221 LSRQFAEGLFELR
+1221 LSRQFAEGLFELQ
-1234 VQREDCGT
+1234 VQSEDCGT

-1249 YSRMEQKECLTLS
+1249 YSRMEKKERLTLS

-1271 TLGKLERDLDRVA
+1271 TLGRIERDLERAA

-1290 GQTARSLS
+1290 GGAGRSLG
-1298 KDDLKAVLAFWKDG
+1298 KDDLKAVLAFWREGLALSDG
-1312 LDISDDELKEHL
+1312 ELKEHL
-1324 LANKNRLVLRSP
+1324 LGNKNRLVLRSP
-1336 LFCACPPDEGVCAL
+1336 LFCGCPLDEGVCAR

-1363 PHPVE
+1363 PRPVKT
-1368 IGAFVGLTAAQAIGE
+1368 GAFVGLTAAQAIGE

-1397 GGPQGNKIAAPQK
+1397 GGAQGNKIA
-1410 DNKSADR
+1410 D
-1417 KKDNDNKIAGL
+1417 L
-1428 RENFIK
+1428 REIFIREPK
-1434 GPETHDIKKRL
+1434 THDVKERL
-1445 GKMLDVLAKGDSNAF
+1445 RKLLGILALEKDDSRAF

-1474 RQSLARGLDAEAS
+1474 RQSQTRGLDGEAS
-1487 DSEGRYLSALAHERI
+1487 YSEGRYLSALAHERI
-1502 EPLLGGAS
+1502 EPLLFFKEDDTS
-1510 FTDDFKTIKSRLL
+1510 FTDDFKAIKSRLL

>member
-1 MTEGRRLKVPEWSFL
+1 MAEGRRLKVPEWSSL
-16 SRSLERSLGDFLP
+16 SHSLERSLGDFLP
-29 CGISVAVEERALE
+29 QGISVTVVEERKGERELG

-55 GQRLRK
+55 GQRIRK
-61 LAAEFGEDGS
+61 LAAEFGKDES
-71 LTLHWLLP
+71 LTLPWLLP
-79 SEPHVFV
+79 TDPHVFV

-101 ILALKGF
+101 ILSLEGL
-108 SRTACEERAE
+108 SRTGGEESAE
-118 NSPGTSK
+118 DSPGASK
-125 KAPSRLKLAPD
+125 KEASRIDLPPD

-154 EQFARSVEDDKV
+154 GQFARSVEANRG
-166 NLKAFVRLEAG
+166 NLEAFVRLEAG

-233 RGRLCPFQTPESK
+233 RGRLCPFQTPESR

-255 AGAEVKND
+255 AGAEVKSD
-263 GSIKPNDD
+263 GSIEPNDD

-334 SNGRLSPPIGLNAL
+334 PDRRLTPPIGLDAL
-348 TLVMPFEGYT
+348 TLIMPFEGYT

-375 RNGTHTIRKTCER
+375 RNGTHTIRKIYER
-388 WIREAD
+388 WILEPTS
-394 FNVPDIASAIRDS
+394 NVPDIASAVRDS
-407 TPVPEPRYL
+407 TPDPAPRYI
-416 YGAPLPIP
+416 YGAPLPLP
-424 SFNFHERDRH
+424 TFDFYERDRS

-441 LPRVL
+441 LPELL

-454 LDKGGFHV
+454 LDKDGFHV

-471 TENSRGVRVTLDLT
+471 TENARGIRITLDLT
-485 WTFRVERPLGL
+485 WAFRVERPLGL

-517 AMPKVRI
+517 AMPEVRI

-552 THSVLLKS
+552 AHSVLLES
-560 APKGIPDDDELEGK
+560 ASEGIPDDDELEAE
-574 QKENLS
+574 QRENLP

-589 EWGAFP
+589 EWGTFP
-595 VSIPTENG
+595 VSIPTKNG
-603 HREFRAFAGWQY
+603 TREVRAFAGWQY

-627 QARGAEGPIQEASGQ
+627 QARGSGGPIQEASGQ

-676 HFTGDFART
+676 HFTGDFSRT
-685 RDLMQRIYRS
+685 RNLMQRIYRS
-695 LGLRLDAGPDVL
+695 LGMTLDVDPDALRIG
-707 RVSRAPEA
+707 RTSEA
-715 ASAKQDKTEPESLR
+715 VPADRGKAAPESLR
-729 AFLNRTRDDGN
+729 SFLKRTRDNDN
-740 ADDAEKLVCY
+740 VDDAGKLVCY
-750 TAPDSKG
+750 KDLDSNG
-757 SPHSMEA
+757 SSHSGGPSQSMEA
-764 FLDQQIEQLKNA
+764 FLDQQIERLKNA
-776 QLKNTEDPKARKRL
+776 QLKNTEDPEGRKRA
-790 KSLLNKAKKLK
+790 KRLLEKAKKLEF
-801 SLLGSQGNLY
+801 LLGAQGNLY
-811 VDPKLLRLFPGLR
+811 VDPKLLRLFPDLR
-824 TALSE
+824 NALSE
-829 ILHATGKE
+829 ILHATSEE
-837 KQLMAFLR
+837 KQLMAFIR
-845 YREQLVALLSGKEGV
+845 YREQLVGLLSGKEGV

-884 ALHEVRLPLMMLT
+884 DPHEVRLPLMMLT
-897 ELLDGYEDERAGS
+897 ELLDGYDDERAED
-910 LFSEPPFK
+910 LFSEPLPK
-918 VRSYVNDPLCREWSD
+918 VRSRVNDPLCREWSD
-933 EEAKR
+933 GEAKR
-938 CDQKLCTEY
+938 CDRKLREEY

-961 HSLQAFRVRCWN
+961 HSLQAFRIRCWN

-1006 SLEKFSLPNDPG
+1006 SLEKFSLPNNPG

-1040 DKADRDKWLA
+1040 DEADRDEWLA

-1055 DPTGQRPKK
+1055 GSTGQSPKK

-1072 LRHTASRSWAERSA
+1072 LRHIASQPFPGRSS
-1086 LLGRLQH
+1086 LLGKLQH
-1093 AVCSASTGA
+1093 AVCGASTGA
-1102 ATLTPLEFERLAACL
+1102 ATLSPLEFERLSTHL
-1117 DERLTCKG
+1117 DKLLPCKKK
-1125 EKEEKDAEAAIAAF
+1125 EEEKDAESAIEAF
-1139 FRERPDLGLAR
+1139 FREHPGLGLAR

-1165 MTWAIGEIA
+1165 MTWAIGEID

-1179 SAPPYIRGNFWRGLT
+1179 SEKPYIRGSFWRGLT

-1221 LSRQFAEGLFELR
+1221 LSRQFAEGLFELQ
-1234 VQREDCGT
+1234 VQSEDCGT

-1249 YSRMEQKECLTLS
+1249 YSRMEKKERLTLS

-1271 TLGKLERDLDRVA
+1271 TLGRIERDLERAA

-1290 GQTARSLS
+1290 GGAGRSLG
-1298 KDDLKAVLAFWKDG
+1298 KDDLKAVLAFWREGLALSDG
-1312 LDISDDELKEHL
+1312 ELKEHL
-1324 LANKNRLVLRSP
+1324 LGNKNRLVLRSP
-1336 LFCACPPDEGVCAL
+1336 LFCGCPLDEGVCAR

-1363 PHPVE
+1363 PRPVKT
-1368 IGAFVGLTAAQAIGE
+1368 GAFVGLTAAQAIGE

-1397 GGPQGNKIAAPQK
+1397 GGTQEDKIT
-1410 DNKSADR
+1410 
-1417 KKDNDNKIAGL
+1417 GL
-1428 RENFIK
+1428 REHFIREPK
-1434 GPETHDIKKRL
+1434 THDVKERL
-1445 GKMLDVLAKGDSNAF
+1445 RKLLGILALEKDDSRAF

-1474 RQSLARGLDAEAS
+1474 RQSQTRGLDGEAS
-1487 DSEGRYLSALAHERI
+1487 YSEGRYLSALAHERI
-1502 EPLLGGAS
+1502 EPLLFFKEDDTS
-1510 FTDDFKTIKSRLL
+1510 FTDDFKAIKSRLL